1 MKVGLFIGGMVLVVV
16 GLVLGALVVGWAL
29 WGRQA
34 WTARLPVEVS
44 PGETARGLPVP
55 AGPGFCGGMGGWR
68 WTPPAT
74 PGYDPGTG
82 QTSPWGPGMCGGAG
96 WWRTVPASG
105 TLTIEQARDAVERS
119 IAQWGLPN
127 LEVEEVMEFEYNF
140 YAIIQESD
148 TGIGAMEVL
157 VDKVTGA
164 VYPEMGPNMMWNQR
178 YGMHRW
184 VGGATTITPD
194 EAKQIAQRWLDAY
207 RPGEKVED
215 VDPFYGYY
223 TIHTEKDGQIVG
235 MLSVHGSTG
244 QVWYHTWHGRFIQ
257 MLEEE

>member
-1 MKVGLFIGGMVLVVV
+1 
-16 GLVLGALVVGWAL
+16 
-29 WGRQA
+29 
-34 WTARLPVEVS
+34 
-44 PGETARGLPVP
+44 
-55 AGPGFCGGMGGWR
+55 
-68 WTPPAT
+68 
-74 PGYDPGTG
+74 
-82 QTSPWGPGMCGGAG
+82 MCGGVG
-96 WWRTVPASG
+96 WWRTVPSSG
-105 TLTIEQARDAVERS
+105 TLTIEQARDAVEGY
-119 IAQWGLPN
+119 IAQGGLPN
-127 LEVEEVMEFEYNF
+127 LKVEEAMEFEYNF

-164 VYPEMGPNMMWNQR
+164 VYPEIGPNMMWNQR

-184 VGGATTITPD
+184 IGEMTITPS
-194 EAKQIAQRWLDAY
+194 EAEQIAQRWLDAY

-215 VDPFYGYY
+215 VDPFYGYH
-223 TIHTEKDGQIVG
+223 TIHTEKGGQIVG